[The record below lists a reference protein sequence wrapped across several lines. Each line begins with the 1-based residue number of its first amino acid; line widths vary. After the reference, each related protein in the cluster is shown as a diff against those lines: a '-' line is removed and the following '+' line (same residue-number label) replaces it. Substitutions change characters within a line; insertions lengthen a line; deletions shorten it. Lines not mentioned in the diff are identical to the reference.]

1 MDDIDALFRS
11 SPGKSPTAAPQGPDR
26 GGQAHRSGT
35 ASDPWGGGAPAAPHP
50 LDAEQP
56 RLTAPRV
63 GSGAPAVAN
72 TGQRSPV
79 RQVYGAPPSRD
90 AGAVQ
95 APQGE
100 EERGGWSGG
109 EEERQVGGDSPRGGK
124 DDRDYYSVHIY
135 GGKAALCFQADTT
148 RSGREGETNTVRLE
162 AAPSKGPRTYNWSEK
177 IAVQFTVKELP
188 LVLAVFMGWMPSVT
202 FKAHGPQQDKGFSME
217 HQAGGKMFVKVWQ
230 AKNGMAVPLYAQD
243 MYAVVA
249 LLLRQMAKNQSFM
262 GVEGVLAVVRQL
274 SSTYQQAGFGVQ
286 PMPARSA
293 A

>member
-1 MDDIDALFRS
+1 M
-11 SPGKSPTAAPQGPDR
+11 GGPI
-26 GGQAHRSGT
+26 
-35 ASDPWGGGAPAAPHP
+35 P
-50 LDAEQP
+50 
-56 RLTAPRV
+56 
-63 GSGAPAVAN
+63 
-72 TGQRSPV
+72 
-79 RQVYGAPPSRD
+79 
-90 AGAVQ
+90 
-95 APQGE
+95 
-100 EERGGWSGG
+100 
-109 EEERQVGGDSPRGGK
+109 
-124 DDRDYYSVHIY
+124 
-135 GGKAALCFQADTT
+135 KAALCFQADTT

>member
-11 SPGKSPTAAPQGPDR
+11 SPAKSPGAAPQGSAR
-26 GGQAHRSGT
+26 GGH
-35 ASDPWGGGAPAAPHP
+35 ASRGGPGPDHWGGGVPAEPHP

-56 RLTAPRV
+56 RLTGPRV
-63 GSGAPAVAN
+63 DPRATAVAA

-79 RQVYGAPPSRD
+79 RQVYGAPASRD
-90 AGAVQ
+90 QGAGQGAQ
-95 APQGE
+95 ADAD
-100 EERGGWSGG
+100 RGGWSGG
-109 EEERQVGGDSPRGGK
+109 EDERQAGGDAPRGGK

-274 SSTYQQAGFGVQ
+274 SSTYQEAGLGVQ